1 MIKILQGNTKNT
13 QKPCK
18 KMTKPRTINT
28 SQEHLFRN
36 RLSTQLNQQHSLMQ
50 LTHLIN
56 WTALEKDFAELFPST
71 IGHPPLPIRLV
82 VGILMLQH
90 INGLSDEEVVK
101 KWVEN
106 PYYQYFCGYDH
117 FQWNLPLDPTS
128 LVRWRKRLGTSGMDK
143 ILQSSIRAASAC
155 GLVKPS
161 SLKQVIA
168 DTTVQ
173 EKAIA
178 HPTDA
183 RLLNRARQKLV
194 DLAKEQG
201 IVLRQTYRL
210 VAKHC
215 AIKVGRYAHA
225 KQFKRLGKKVK
236 ELKNYLGRVV
246 RDIERKV
253 GTDQV
258 FQDLLEKSRRLLS
271 QGKHTSKKLYSL
283 HAPEAECIAKG
294 KARTPYE
301 FGCKVA
307 LVLTHREGLVLS
319 SDALHGNPYDGHTLE
334 GSLAHATKM
343 SGVKIDQVFVDKGY
357 KKHGV
362 EGAEVLMSGQRKLS
376 ASLKRAL
383 KRRSAIEPHIG
394 HMKADGKLG
403 RNHLKGVL
411 GDRIN
416 ALLTGVGHNFRLIL
430 NHLGSIF
437 AFFVAC
443 IFDMLEKQAKLR
455 NKILLLS
462 F

>member
-1 MIKILQGNTKNT
+1 M
-13 QKPCK
+13 
-18 KMTKPRTINT
+18 
-28 SQEHLFRN
+28 HLA
-36 RLSTQLNQQHSLMQ
+36 
-50 LTHLIN
+50 HLIN
-56 WTALEKDFAELFPST
+56 WETFEKDFSHLFPST
-71 IGHPPLPIRLV
+71 TGHPPLPIRLV
-82 VGILMLQH
+82 VGILILQH
-90 INGLSDEEVVK
+90 INGLSDEDVVK
-101 KWVEN
+101 KWIEN

-117 FQWNLPLDPTS
+117 FQWEFPLDPSS
-128 LVRWRKRLGTSGMDK
+128 LVRWRKRLSTSGMDK

-161 SLKQVIA
+161 SLKQVIV

-183 RLLNRARQKLV
+183 KLLNGARQKLV
-194 DLAKEQG
+194 DLAKGQG
-201 IVLRQTYRL
+201 IVLRQTYRR
-210 VAKHC
+210 VATNC
-215 AIKVGRYAHA
+215 AIKVGRYGHA

-294 KARTPYE
+294 KARKPYE
-301 FGCKVA
+301 FGCKVS

-319 SDALHGNPYDGHTLE
+319 SSALHGNPYDGHTLE

-343 SGVKIDQVFVDKGY
+343 SGVKIDRVFVDKGY

-362 EGAEVLMSGQRKLS
+362 KGAEVIMSGQRKLS
-376 ASLKRAL
+376 FSLKRAL

-403 RNHLKGVL
+403 RNHLKGIV
-411 GDRIN
+411 GDGIN
-416 ALLTGVGHNFRLIL
+416 ALLTRVGHNFRLIL
-430 NHLGSIF
+430 NHLGSMF
-437 AFFVAC
+437 AFFAVC
-443 IFDMLEKQAKLR
+443 FFEILEEKAKLR